1 MELSS
6 LLEQTPYLF
15 FVVIATEAI
24 AKPANSI
31 VQKFLGSLFTKRLEN
46 KVPFPKR
53 QKTLLPQRLDYKVEC
68 IVGKGHA
75 VLGQGLCSPRV
86 YAAQA
91 LLYEVEAEVGIAVG
105 FQVA

>member
-15 FVVIATEAI
+15 FVVIT
-24 AKPANSI
+24 AKLFLNPQTNSTK
-31 VQKFLGSLFTKRLEN
+31 VFWCRFFTKKGRKN
-46 KVPFPKR
+46 AFTKPV
-53 QKTLLPQRLDYKVEC
+53 LPQRLDDKVEC

-91 LLYEVEAEVGIAVG
+91 LLYEVEVEVGVAVG